1 MKNNKSKIYLIFA
14 AKMILTAVIFFTV
27 TVLCVL
33 NYEKNT
39 VLFAILP
46 CIVTILSGV
55 FVAREI
61 MKLQRFRNLD
71 NKSSWL
77 YNKSKF

>member
-1 MKNNKSKIYLIFA
+1 MKNNNKRKIYLVFA
-14 AKMILTAVIFFTV
+14 IKMILTAVVLFTV

-55 FVAREI
+55 FVTREI
-61 MKLQRFRNLD
+61 MKLQKFRD
-71 NKSSWL
+71 SDK
-77 YNKSKF
+77 